1 MAFLNIQDI
10 TGQISC
16 TLFPEAYNL
25 YKNKLQ
31 IGDILYIYGKI
42 SNKEAFETSIIC
54 NNLYSKSEFKNI
66 AESKRLCIKLNGTQK
81 EVALKIIK
89 AAENYP
95 GNISLCFYLNDLKKI
110 IKPKNVKGVKIC
122 SELISILEEVVSG
135 DNIGLID

>member
-89 AAENYP
+89 AAEDYP
-95 GNISLCFYLNDLKKI
+95 GNISLCFYLNDSKNILNRKMLK
-110 IKPKNVKGVKIC
+110 
-122 SELISILEEVVSG
+122 ELKFAASL
-135 DNIGLID
+135 